1 MSRLLLFPP
10 NRFPLLAAVIVAIS
24 ILSLSSCGLLG
35 TAMALAPLKL
45 SFACLPESTQ
55 IDTPGGKTQAIE
67 TLRVGDLVL
76 GYEGHPVRVLQI
88 NAYLE
93 DAEKSVFHEIT
104 FSNRST
110 VDLCSMHRI
119 EGIRANNLAVGK
131 SLPSGLTVVETK
143 TYRSV
148 ERSYDILT
156 EDDGYRIGG
165 IPVNSMIEEMYE
177 AGHSGKIRR

>member
-10 NRFPLLAAVIVAIS
+10 GRFPLLAAVIAAIS

-45 SFACLPESTQ
+45 SFSCLPESTQ

-88 NAYLE
+88 SAYLE

-104 FSNRST
+104 FSNRSI

-143 TYRSV
+143 TYRRV